1 VVVVG
6 GGIAGVELALNT
18 RARVAGT
25 GVTVSL
31 MTHAEQVAAE
41 RGTRVSRLC
50 EQALTEAR
58 IPVWRGV
65 TVTAVQADGVRGH
78 RHGEPIAVSADAV
91 GWATGAAAPAW
102 LAAGGLP
109 VTRDGYLPV
118 DAALRVVGTESLY
131 AAGDVATLVEAPST
145 PKAGVYAVRMG
156 PHLVESLRHALGQ
169 RTAAPVYRPQR
180 RWLSLINVGDGTAIA
195 SWGPL
200 ALRAR
205 WAWQLKDRIDRRF
218 VARFRAERSAD
229 QTQLP
234 DALV

>member
-1 VVVVG
+1 
-6 GGIAGVELALNT
+6 
-18 RARVAGT
+18 VAGT
-25 GVTVSL
+25 GVIVSL
-31 MTHAEQVAAE
+31 MTHAAQVAAE

-50 EQALTEAR
+50 EQALTDAG
-58 IPVWRGV
+58 ISVWREV
-65 TVTAVQADGVRGH
+65 IATAVRADGVLGH
-78 RHGEPIAVSADAV
+78 RHGEPIAVPADAV

-109 VTRDGYLPV
+109 VTPDGYLPV